1 MSDLRSF
8 TPVEPNVAGKA
19 LIAVQTVITKIKE
32 AIVGNVAKGVSED
45 EITRQLNKLISD
57 FCKTIDN
64 EALREQNRK
73 ALVTAAKKW
82 YYTTTRTFETV
93 NRNLLSMSGNI
104 YRIGVG
110 NDSKSYFNTI
120 RPMHDRG
127 INIGKP
133 LIADYK
139 RSVRL
144 AMKALAADP
153 PLVVTRKDG
162 VVYKVPIRNRAEMAV
177 RYDANVKDLQK
188 FAQSG
193 VDLVWTSQHPNCS
206 PRCKDFQGKL
216 WSISGKSGKANGIT
230 YRPLSEALQ
239 GKLKDGNGIITG
251 YNCRHRLIEYT
262 EGSRPPQ
269 ELSEA
274 QIKKEYAID
283 KKQRAYENNIRHMKT
298 NERLLRAAGDDEG
311 AKQLRRKWRKA
322 TLLYQA
328 YSFRNGRA
336 YYPDRCT
343 IDDTE
348 VTGKNANF
356 EKDLQNK
363 ESGVTIDTQ
372 DFVPAT
378 TIKEAEEQ
386 AKEFS
391 ENVNYSGVKNVDA
404 LNTVNQTLKRLTTE
418 FPIDKLDL
426 ITVKKFRNAHASANA
441 KGLNIDMGYLNETP
455 KRVDWEARIAKY
467 PEKIKEY
474 QAKID
479 SGNYPKGWIN
489 DLKNSVKR
497 MKEELQ
503 YTRSTVSSSS
513 ENRIATTIAHEYGHI
528 LADQYFGRINHT
540 RACSDYATTFKS
552 REMVEMA
559 YARAKTSGDIKK
571 ISMYAKDN
579 SHEFFAECF
588 AAHINGEQ
596 LPDYIEKMLKE
607 TLKK

>member
-1 MSDLRSF
+1 
-8 TPVEPNVAGKA
+8 
-19 LIAVQTVITKIKE
+19 
-32 AIVGNVAKGVSED
+32 
-45 EITRQLNKLISD
+45 
-57 FCKTIDN
+57 
-64 EALREQNRK
+64 
-73 ALVTAAKKW
+73 
-82 YYTTTRTFETV
+82 
-93 NRNLLSMSGNI
+93 MSGNV
-104 YRIGVG
+104 YRLGVG

-133 LIADYK
+133 LIEDYK

-144 AMKALAADP
+144 AMKALSADP

-216 WSISGKSGKANGIT
+216 WSISGKSGTVNGIT

-251 YNCRHRLIEYT
+251 YSCRHRLIEYT
-262 EGSRPPQ
+262 ENSRPPQ

-283 KKQRAYENNIRHMKT
+283 TKQRAYENNIRHMKT
-298 NERLLRAAGDDEG
+298 NERLLRAAGDAEG

-343 IDDTE
+343 IDDSE
-348 VTGKNANF
+348 VTKNNAYF
-356 EKDLQNK
+356 EKDLQTK
-363 ESGVTIDTQ
+363 ESGVTIDIQ

-378 TIKEAEEQ
+378 TVKEAEEQ

-426 ITVKKFRNAHASANA
+426 ITVKKLGRSHANASANA
-441 KGLNIDMGYLNETP
+441 KGLNIDLNYLNKNP
-455 KRVDWEARIAKY
+455 DRVDWKSRIAKY
-467 PEKIKEY
+467 PEMIE
-474 QAKID
+474 QAQKAIE
-479 SGNYPKGWIN
+479 SGEYPKSYVN
-489 DLKNSVKR
+489 KLKDFIKQMR
-497 MKEELQ
+497 EEMK
-503 YTRSTVSSSS
+503 YTRHTVSSDS
-513 ENRIATTIAHEYGHI
+513 ENRIVATIAHEYGHI
-528 LADQYFGRINHT
+528 LADQYFGQINHS
-540 RACSDYATTFKS
+540 RLCSNYASTFKS
-552 REMVEMA
+552 REIVEMV

-571 ISMYAKDN
+571 ISMYANDN

-596 LPDYIEKMLKE
+596 LPDYIENMLKE